1 MMKPIKLP
9 ELLAPAGGERQLRAA
24 VRFGADAVYLGA
36 NRFGM
41 RAHAG
46 NFDEDMLK
54 RAVAWCHERGV
65 RVFLTLNIF
74 AYDEDIAPIVDL
86 AQYAVRGC
94 GVDALIMAD
103 PGAIAAVMD
112 SVPEAEIHLSTQMST
127 MNTRAIRFWYDQ
139 GIRRIVLSR
148 EVSLERIQAMRA
160 LIPADCQLEAF
171 VHGAVCM
178 SYSGRC
184 TLSKYMTGRDANR
197 GDCAQACR
205 WRYRLEEQKR
215 PGEYL
220 PVEETDEG
228 VHIFSAGDMNLLPHL
243 DKLCAAGLDS
253 LKIEGRMKN
262 EYYVATVVGAYRQ
275 ALNAIARGEFD
286 DEVRTRLND
295 ELLKI
300 SHRPYDTGF
309 YFGAPEHP
317 GDRDEFTQ
325 NRELAARVLSWENGR
340 AVIEVKNKIM
350 SGDLLELMT
359 PGAVSGFELAAM
371 TRADGTVTDVCPQPG
386 SIVTI
391 DLPHACEEGDLIRGT
406 CRNHKTGT

>member
-1 MMKPIKLP
+1 MRLP
-9 ELLAPAGGERQLRAA
+9 ELLAPAGGEKQLKAA

-36 NRFGM
+36 NRYGM

-46 NFDEDMLK
+46 NFDEEALA
-54 RAVAWCHERGV
+54 RATAWCHARGV
-65 RVFLTLNIF
+65 KVYLTLNIF
-74 AYDEDIAPIVDL
+74 AYDEDIEPLVDL
-86 AQYAVRGC
+86 AKYAVRAC

-112 SVPEAEIHLSTQMST
+112 ALPEAEIHLSTQMST
-127 MNTRAIRFWYDQ
+127 MNARAVRFWHDA
-139 GIRRIVLSR
+139 GIKRVVLSR
-148 EVSLERIQAMRA
+148 EVSLDRIKALRA
-160 LIPADCQLEAF
+160 AIPQSCELEAF

-184 TLSKYMTGRDANR
+184 TLSKYLTGRDANR

-205 WRYRLEEQKR
+205 WTYRLEEQKR
-215 PGEYL
+215 PGEYF
-220 PVEETDEG
+220 PVEETESG
-228 VHIFSAGDMNLLPHL
+228 VHIFSAGDMNMLPYL
-243 DKLCAAGLDS
+243 DQLCGVPLDS

-286 DEVRTRLND
+286 DETRARLSG

-317 GDRDEFTQ
+317 GDRDWFTQ
-325 NRELAARVLSWENGR
+325 SRELAARVLSFSKGR
-340 AVIEVKNKIM
+340 AMIEVKNKIL
-350 SGDLLELMT
+350 SGDSLELMT
-359 PGAVSGFELAAM
+359 PAGTFGFTLGDI
-371 TRADGTVTDVCPQPG
+371 TRADGTVCSACPQPN

-391 DLPHACEEGDLIRGT
+391 DLPHPCEEGDLIRGT
-406 CRNHKTGT
+406 CRNHQTGE

>member
-1 MMKPIKLP
+1 MRLP
-9 ELLAPAGGERQLRAA
+9 ELLAPAGGEKQLKAA

-36 NRFGM
+36 NRYGM

-46 NFDEDMLK
+46 NFDEEALA
-54 RAVAWCHERGV
+54 RATAWCHARGV
-65 RVFLTLNIF
+65 KVYLTLNIF
-74 AYDEDIAPIVDL
+74 AYDEDIEPLVDL
-86 AQYAVRGC
+86 AKYAVRAC

-112 SVPEAEIHLSTQMST
+112 ALPEAEIHLSTQMST
-127 MNTRAIRFWYDQ
+127 MNARAVRFWHDA
-139 GIRRIVLSR
+139 GIKRVVLSR
-148 EVSLERIQAMRA
+148 EVSLDRIKALRA
-160 LIPADCQLEAF
+160 AIPQSCELEAF

-184 TLSKYMTGRDANR
+184 TLSKYLTGRDANR

-205 WRYRLEEQKR
+205 WTYRLEEQKR
-215 PGEYL
+215 PGEYF
-220 PVEETDEG
+220 PVEETESG
-228 VHIFSAGDMNLLPHL
+228 VHIFSAGDMNMLPYL
-243 DKLCAAGLDS
+243 DQLCGVPLDS

-286 DEVRTRLND
+286 DETRARLSG

-317 GDRDEFTQ
+317 GDRDWFTQ
-325 NRELAARVLSWENGR
+325 SRELAARVLSFSKGR
-340 AVIEVKNKIM
+340 AVIEVKNKIL
-350 SGDLLELMT
+350 SGDSLELMT
-359 PGAVSGFELAAM
+359 PAGTFGFTLGDI
-371 TRADGTVTDVCPQPG
+371 TRADGAVCSACPQPN

-391 DLPHACEEGDLIRGT
+391 DLPHPCEEGDLIRGT
-406 CRNHKTGT
+406 CRNHQTGE

>member
-1 MMKPIKLP
+1 MRLP
-9 ELLAPAGGERQLRAA
+9 ELLAPAGGEKQLKAA

-36 NRFGM
+36 NRYGM

-46 NFDEDMLK
+46 NFDEEALA
-54 RAVAWCHERGV
+54 RATAWCHARGV
-65 RVFLTLNIF
+65 KVYLTLNIF
-74 AYDEDIAPIVDL
+74 AYDEDIEPLVDL
-86 AQYAVRGC
+86 AKYAVRAC

-112 SVPEAEIHLSTQMST
+112 ALPEAEIHLSTQMST
-127 MNTRAIRFWYDQ
+127 MNARAVRFWHDA
-139 GIRRIVLSR
+139 GIKRVVLSR
-148 EVSLERIQAMRA
+148 EVSLDRIKALRA
-160 LIPADCQLEAF
+160 AIPQSCELEAF

-184 TLSKYMTGRDANR
+184 TLSKYLTGRDANR

-205 WRYRLEEQKR
+205 WTYRLEEQKR
-215 PGEYL
+215 PGEYF
-220 PVEETDEG
+220 PVEETESG
-228 VHIFSAGDMNLLPHL
+228 VHIFSAGDMNMLPYL
-243 DKLCAAGLDS
+243 DQLCGVPLDS

-286 DEVRTRLND
+286 DETRARLSG

-317 GDRDEFTQ
+317 GDRDWFTQ
-325 NRELAARVLSWENGR
+325 SRELAARVLSFSKGR
-340 AVIEVKNKIM
+340 AMIEVKNKIL
-350 SGDLLELMT
+350 SGDSLELMT
-359 PGAVSGFELAAM
+359 PAGTFGFTLGDI
-371 TRADGTVTDVCPQPG
+371 TRADGAVCSACPQPN

-391 DLPHACEEGDLIRGT
+391 DLPHPCEEGDLIRGT
-406 CRNHKTGT
+406 CRNHQTGE

>member
-1 MMKPIKLP
+1 MRLP
-9 ELLAPAGGERQLRAA
+9 ELLAPAGGEKQLKAA

-36 NRFGM
+36 NRYGM

-46 NFDEDMLK
+46 NFDEEALA
-54 RAVAWCHERGV
+54 RATAWCHARGV
-65 RVFLTLNIF
+65 KVYLTLNIF
-74 AYDEDIAPIVDL
+74 AYDEDIEPLVDL
-86 AQYAVRGC
+86 AKYAMRAC

-112 SVPEAEIHLSTQMST
+112 ALPEAEIHLSTQMST
-127 MNTRAIRFWYDQ
+127 MNARAVRFWHDA
-139 GIRRIVLSR
+139 GIKRVVLSR
-148 EVSLERIQAMRA
+148 EVSLDRIKALRA
-160 LIPADCQLEAF
+160 AIPQSCELEAF

-184 TLSKYMTGRDANR
+184 TLSKYLTGRDANR

-205 WRYRLEEQKR
+205 WTYRLEEQKR
-215 PGEYL
+215 PGEYF
-220 PVEETDEG
+220 PVEETESG
-228 VHIFSAGDMNLLPHL
+228 VHIFSAGDMNMLPYL
-243 DKLCAAGLDS
+243 DQLCGVPLDS

-286 DEVRTRLND
+286 DETRARLSG

-317 GDRDEFTQ
+317 GDRDWFTQ
-325 NRELAARVLSWENGR
+325 SRELAARVLSFSKGR
-340 AVIEVKNKIM
+340 AMIEVKNKIL
-350 SGDLLELMT
+350 SGDSLELMT
-359 PGAVSGFELAAM
+359 PAGTFGFTLGDI
-371 TRADGTVTDVCPQPG
+371 TRADGAVCSACPQPN

-391 DLPHACEEGDLIRGT
+391 DLPHPCEEGDLIRGT
-406 CRNHKTGT
+406 CRNHQTGE

>member
-1 MMKPIKLP
+1 MRLP
-9 ELLAPAGGERQLRAA
+9 ELLAPAGGEKQLKAA

-36 NRFGM
+36 NRYGM

-46 NFDEDMLK
+46 NFDEEALA
-54 RAVAWCHERGV
+54 RATAWCHARGV
-65 RVFLTLNIF
+65 KVYLTLNIF
-74 AYDEDIAPIVDL
+74 AYDEDIEPLVDL
-86 AQYAVRGC
+86 AKYAVRAC

-112 SVPEAEIHLSTQMST
+112 ALPEAEIHLSTQMST
-127 MNTRAIRFWYDQ
+127 MNARAVRFWHDA
-139 GIRRIVLSR
+139 GIKRVVLSR
-148 EVSLERIQAMRA
+148 EVSLDRIKALRA
-160 LIPADCQLEAF
+160 AIPQSCELEAF

-184 TLSKYMTGRDANR
+184 TLSKYLTGRDANR

-205 WRYRLEEQKR
+205 WTYRLEEQKR
-215 PGEYL
+215 PGEYF
-220 PVEETDEG
+220 PVEETESG
-228 VHIFSAGDMNLLPHL
+228 VHIFSAGDMNMLPYL
-243 DKLCAAGLDS
+243 DQLCGVPLDS

-286 DEVRTRLND
+286 DETRARLSG

-317 GDRDEFTQ
+317 GDRDWFTQ
-325 NRELAARVLSWENGR
+325 SRELAARVLSFSKGR
-340 AVIEVKNKIM
+340 AMIEVKNKIL
-350 SGDLLELMT
+350 SGDSLELMT
-359 PGAVSGFELAAM
+359 PAGTFGFTLGDI
-371 TRADGTVTDVCPQPG
+371 TRADGAVCSVCPQPN

-391 DLPHACEEGDLIRGT
+391 DLPHPCEEGDLIRGT
-406 CRNHKTGT
+406 CRNHQTGE